1 MHVNIVEKP
10 SILLLGV
17 TCMKKKSHWNM
28 GNFIQSSDFNKHD
41 IVNSK
46 DKPYAC
52 KGVEKASVALVI
64 LTDMKCCSCLFSFT
78 LVGSLMLVTF
88 TISSWHKS
96 NKNIHTGEKPSVCK
110 HLKNCFFV
118 LVILSSIKD
127 LTLLRNLII
136 LSSVGKPSP
145 LTVPVT
151 PHARIY
157 I

>member
-17 TCMKKKSHWNM
+17 TCMKKKSHWNV

-88 TISSWHKS
+88 TISGWHKS
-96 NKNIHTGEKPSVCK
+96 NKNIHTGENP
-110 HLKNCFFV
+110 LFV
-118 LVILSSIKD
+118 NI
-127 LTLLRNLII
+127 
-136 LSSVGKPSP
+136 
-145 LTVPVT
+145 
-151 PHARIY
+151 
-157 I
+157 